1 MIEIDI
7 LHVSR
12 NNDVQTRVSRVGK
25 VNLNL
30 NLNPHA
36 QMCYYLLK
44 QSQIVT
50 HIIDTNSMVLVS
62 FLRSL
67 TEMHFLKFILTKLV
81 SGTDLSAL

>member
-12 NNDVQTRVSRVGK
+12 NNDVQTRVSRIGK

-36 QMCYYLLK
+36 QMCYLLK